1 MRIGFFSG
9 MLGGLCLISTLHAQ
23 EPDSLKAVSLSE
35 VVVTESY
42 QHLKN
47 KNSTWRM
54 EVVGKEFLREHF
66 TGNLIQ
72 TLGTLPGVH
81 SMDIGS
87 GFSKPMIR
95 GMGFNR
101 ISVVENGIKQEGQQW
116 GADHGLEL
124 DAFNAGQVSIRKGPA
139 SLLYGSD
146 AMGGAIE
153 LVPLPLPAGNRLF
166 GEASL
171 LGKSVN
177 GTLGGSLML
186 GVKKMPGIPGQ
197 GIRNNTLGIIV
208 FRRILLST
216 SPNVCL
222 FITEGLKIQ
231 PVLREMSVGLPDL
244 EKNGMSLLIG

>member
-1 MRIGFFSG
+1 M
-9 MLGGLCLISTLHAQ
+9 
-23 EPDSLKAVSLSE
+23 
-35 VVVTESY
+35 
-42 QHLKN
+42 
-47 KNSTWRM
+47 
-54 EVVGKEFLREHF
+54 
-66 TGNLIQ
+66 
-72 TLGTLPGVH
+72 
-81 SMDIGS
+81 
-87 GFSKPMIR
+87 
-95 GMGFNR
+95 
-101 ISVVENGIKQEGQQW
+101 

-186 GVKKMPGIPGQ
+186 GIKKMPGIPGQ

>member
-1 MRIGFFSG
+1 M
-9 MLGGLCLISTLHAQ
+9 HAQ

-177 GTLGGSLML
+177 GTLGG
-186 GVKKMPGIPGQ
+186 
-197 GIRNNTLGIIV
+197 IRNSTLGIIV

-244 EKNGMSLLIG
+244 EKNGMSLLIR

>member
-23 EPDSLKAVSLSE
+23 EPDSLKAVPLSE

-87 GFSKPMIR
+87 GFSKTYDSR
-95 GMGFNR
+95 
-101 ISVVENGIKQEGQQW
+101 NGIQPDFGC
-116 GADHGLEL
+116 
-124 DAFNAGQVSIRKGPA
+124 RKW
-139 SLLYGSD
+139 D
-146 AMGGAIE
+146 
-153 LVPLPLPAGNRLF
+153 
-166 GEASL
+166 
-171 LGKSVN
+171 
-177 GTLGGSLML
+177 
-186 GVKKMPGIPGQ
+186 
-197 GIRNNTLGIIV
+197 
-208 FRRILLST
+208 
-216 SPNVCL
+216 
-222 FITEGLKIQ
+222 
-231 PVLREMSVGLPDL
+231 
-244 EKNGMSLLIG
+244 

>member
-1 MRIGFFSG
+1 
-9 MLGGLCLISTLHAQ
+9 
-23 EPDSLKAVSLSE
+23 
-35 VVVTESY
+35 
-42 QHLKN
+42 
-47 KNSTWRM
+47 
-54 EVVGKEFLREHF
+54 
-66 TGNLIQ
+66 
-72 TLGTLPGVH
+72 
-81 SMDIGS
+81 MDIGS

-186 GVKKMPGIPGQ
+186 GVKKDAWYTWARYSEQHFGDYRIPTDTIVYLTQRMPVYH
-197 GIRNNTLGIIV
+197 RRLKNTAG
-208 FRRILLST
+208 
-216 SPNVCL
+216 
-222 FITEGLKIQ
+222 
-231 PVLREMSVGLPDL
+231 LREMSVGLPDL
-244 EKNGMSLLIG
+244 EKNGMSLLIR